1 MGALL
6 NPSESLHGRREENTS
21 LFLLSNIKPMENH
34 PFQVRDDEEMEALV
48 ESIRQFG
55 VLNPIIVRIKNGY
68 GAKYE
73 IVSGH
78 RRYEACKRLNKYD
91 IPVIVRD
98 MTDDEAILAMVDSNL
113 QRERILPSERAM
125 AYKMKFDAMKRQG
138 ARNDLTSEQVAP
150 KLSAEIIAE
159 QNNTSKD
166 TVKRYIR
173 LNKLVKPLLD
183 LVDTGRIGL
192 TPAEK
197 LSYLMEEEQLALAEL
212 IQDYGVTPSL
222 SQAVKLKEKST
233 EKKLDADT
241 LFDILTQPKP
251 NQKETLKLDLYKLRE
266 IFPNYLPKDM
276 EKAIYQI
283 LLDWQRREQAK
294 IQNRSGWDRNGR

>member
-1 MGALL
+1 MM
-6 NPSESLHGRREENTS
+6 NPSENLRGRREENTS

-48 ESIRQFG
+48 ENIRQFG

-138 ARNDLTSEQVAP
+138 ARTDLTSVQVAP
-150 KLSAEIIAE
+150 KLSAEVIAE

-192 TPAEK
+192 TSAEK
-197 LSYLMEEEQLALAEL
+197 LSYLTEEEQLSLVDL
-212 IQDYGVTPSL
+212 IEDFEMTPSL
-222 SQAVKLKEKST
+222 SQATQMKEKSSNQ
-233 EKKLDADT
+233 KLDADT
-241 LFDILTQPKP
+241 MYEIMDQQKP

-283 LLDWQRREQAK
+283 LTEWQRREQAK
-294 IQNRSGWDRNGR
+294 TQNHSSWNRDGR

>member
-1 MGALL
+1 MM
-6 NPSESLHGRREENTS
+6 NPSENLRGRREENTS
-21 LFLLSNIKPMENH
+21 LFLLSNIIPMENH

-55 VLNPIIVRIKNGY
+55 VLNPIIVRIKQGY
-68 GAKYE
+68 REKYE

-125 AYKMKFDAMKRQG
+125 AYKMKFDALKRQG
-138 ARNDLTSEQVAP
+138 ERTDLTSEQVAP
-150 KLSAEIIAE
+150 KLSAEVIAE

-173 LNKLVKPLLD
+173 LNQLVKPLLD
-183 LVDTGRIGL
+183 LVDEEKIGL
-192 TPAEK
+192 TTAER
-197 LSYLMEEEQLALAEL
+197 LSYLTEDEQLSLSEL
-212 IQDYGVTPSL
+212 IQDYEMKPTL
-222 SQAVKLKEKST
+222 SQAKQMKEKSSKQ
-233 EKKLDADT
+233 ELDADT
-241 LFDILTQPKP
+241 MFEIMDQPKP
-251 NQKETLKLDLYKLRE
+251 NQKETLKLDLYKLRD
-266 IFPNYLPKDM
+266 IFPNHSPKDM

-283 LLDWQRREQAK
+283 LSEWQDRDRNKA
-294 IQNRSGWDRNGR
+294 QNRSAWDRDGR

>member
-1 MGALL
+1 MI
-6 NPSESLHGRREENTS
+6 NPSENLRGRREENTS

-55 VLNPIIVRIKNGY
+55 VLNPIIVRIKQGY
-68 GAKYE
+68 REKYE

-138 ARNDLTSEQVAP
+138 ARTDLTSEQVAP

-197 LSYLMEEEQLALAEL
+197 LSYLTEDEQMSSVDLMKDLE
-212 IQDYGVTPSL
+212 ITPSL
-222 SQAVKLKEKST
+222 SQATKMKEKSA
-233 EKKLDADT
+233 KQKLDADT
-241 LFDILTQPKP
+241 MFEIMENPKP

-294 IQNRSGWDRNGR
+294 AQNRSTWDRDGR

>member
-1 MGALL
+1 MM
-6 NPSESLHGRREENTS
+6 NPSENLHGRREENTS

-55 VLNPIIVRIKNGY
+55 VLNPIIVRIKQGY
-68 GAKYE
+68 REKYE

-91 IPVIVRD
+91 ILVIVRD

-125 AYKMKFDAMKRQG
+125 AYKMKFDALKRQG
-138 ARNDLTSEQVAP
+138 ARTDLTSEQVAP
-150 KLSAEIIAE
+150 KLSAEVIAE

-173 LNKLVKPLLD
+173 LNQLVKPLLS
-183 LVDTGRIGL
+183 LVDEEKIGL
-192 TPAEK
+192 TTAER
-197 LSYLMEEEQLALAEL
+197 LSYLTEEEQLSLSEL
-212 IQDYGVTPSL
+212 IQDYEMKPTL
-222 SQAVKLKEKST
+222 SQAKQMKEKSSKQ
-233 EKKLDADT
+233 ELDADAM
-241 LFDILTQPKP
+241 FEIMDQPKP
-251 NQKETLKLDLYKLRE
+251 NQKETLKLDLHKLRE

-283 LLDWQRREQAK
+283 LGEWQKRESIRTQSRTTWEREA
-294 IQNRSGWDRNGR
+294 R

>member
-1 MGALL
+1 MM
-6 NPSESLHGRREENTS
+6 NPSENLHGRREENTS

-68 GAKYE
+68 GSKYE

-138 ARNDLTSEQVAP
+138 ARTDLTSAQVAP
-150 KLSAEIIAE
+150 KLSAEVIAE

-173 LNKLVKPLLD
+173 LNQLVKPLLD
-183 LVDTGRIGL
+183 LVDEEKIGL
-192 TPAEK
+192 TTAER
-197 LSYLMEEEQLALAEL
+197 LSYLTEEEQLSLSEL
-212 IQDYGVTPSL
+212 IQDYEMKPTL
-222 SQAVKLKEKST
+222 SQAKQMKEKSA
-233 EKKLDADT
+233 KQALDADT
-241 LFDILTQPKP
+241 MFEIMDQPKP
-251 NQKETLKLDLYKLRE
+251 NQKETLKLDLYKLRD
-266 IFPNYLPKDM
+266 IFPNHSPKDM

-283 LLDWQRREQAK
+283 LGEWQKRESIRTQS
-294 IQNRSGWDRNGR
+294 RTTWERDER

>member
-1 MGALL
+1 MM
-6 NPSESLHGRREENTS
+6 NPSENLHGRREENTS

-48 ESIRQFG
+48 ESVRQFG

-138 ARNDLTSEQVAP
+138 ARNDLTSEQVAS

-173 LNKLVKPLLD
+173 LNKLVKPLFD

-197 LSYLMEEEQLALAEL
+197 LSYLTEEEQMSLVDLMKDLE
-212 IQDYGVTPSL
+212 ITPSL
-222 SQAVKLKEKST
+222 SQATKMKEKSA
-233 EKKLDADT
+233 KQKLDADT
-241 LFDILTQPKP
+241 MFEIMESPKP

-294 IQNRSGWDRNGR
+294 TRNLNGWDRDGR

>member
-1 MGALL
+1 MM
-6 NPSESLHGRREENTS
+6 NPSENLRGRREENTS
-21 LFLLSNIKPMENH
+21 LFLLSNIIPMENH

-55 VLNPIIVRIKNGY
+55 VLNPIIVRIKQGY
-68 GAKYE
+68 REKYE

-125 AYKMKFDAMKRQG
+125 AYKMKFDALKRQG
-138 ARNDLTSEQVAP
+138 ERTDLTSEQVAP
-150 KLSAEIIAE
+150 KLSAEVIAE

-173 LNKLVKPLLD
+173 LNQLVKPLLD
-183 LVDTGRIGL
+183 LVDEEKIGL
-192 TPAEK
+192 TTAER
-197 LSYLMEEEQLALAEL
+197 LSYLTEDEQLSLSEL
-212 IQDYGVTPSL
+212 IQDYEMKPTL
-222 SQAVKLKEKST
+222 SQAKQMKEKSSKQ
-233 EKKLDADT
+233 ELDADT
-241 LFDILTQPKP
+241 MFEIMDQPKP
-251 NQKETLKLDLYKLRE
+251 NQKETLKLDLYKLRD
-266 IFPNYLPKDM
+266 IFPNHSPKDM

-283 LLDWQRREQAK
+283 LGEWQKRESIRTQSRTTWEREA
-294 IQNRSGWDRNGR
+294 R

>member
-1 MGALL
+1 MM
-6 NPSESLHGRREENTS
+6 NPSENLHGRREENTS

-55 VLNPIIVRIKNGY
+55 VLNPIIVRIKQGY
-68 GAKYE
+68 REKYE

-138 ARNDLTSEQVAP
+138 ARTDLTSEQVAP
-150 KLSAEIIAE
+150 KLSAEVIAE

-173 LNKLVKPLLD
+173 LNQLVKPLLS
-183 LVDTGRIGL
+183 LVDEEKIGL
-192 TPAEK
+192 TTAER
-197 LSYLMEEEQLALAEL
+197 LSYLTEEEQLSLSEL
-212 IQDYGVTPSL
+212 IQDYEMKPTL
-222 SQAVKLKEKST
+222 SQAKQMKEKSSKQ
-233 EKKLDADT
+233 ELDADAM
-241 LFDILTQPKP
+241 FEIMDQPKP
-251 NQKETLKLDLYKLRE
+251 NQKETLKLDLHKLRE

-283 LLDWQRREQAK
+283 LGEWQKRESIRTQSRTTWEREA
-294 IQNRSGWDRNGR
+294 R

>member
-1 MGALL
+1 MM
-6 NPSESLHGRREENTS
+6 NPSENLHGRREENTS

-55 VLNPIIVRIKNGY
+55 VLNPIIVRIKQGY
-68 GAKYE
+68 REKYE

-125 AYKMKFDAMKRQG
+125 AYKMKFDALKRQG
-138 ARNDLTSEQVAP
+138 ARTDLTSEQIAP
-150 KLSAEIIAE
+150 KLSAEVIAE

-173 LNKLVKPLLD
+173 LNQLVKPLLS
-183 LVDTGRIGL
+183 LVDEEKIGL
-192 TPAEK
+192 TTAER
-197 LSYLMEEEQLALAEL
+197 LSYLTEEEQLSLSEL
-212 IQDYGVTPSL
+212 IQDYEMKPTL
-222 SQAVKLKEKST
+222 SQAKQMKEKSSKQ
-233 EKKLDADT
+233 ELDADAM
-241 LFDILTQPKP
+241 FEIMDQPKP
-251 NQKETLKLDLYKLRE
+251 NQKETLKLDLYKLRD
-266 IFPNYLPKDM
+266 IFPNYSPKDM

-283 LLDWQRREQAK
+283 LSEWQERDRNKTQS
-294 IQNRSGWDRNGR
+294 RSTWDRDGR

>member
-1 MGALL
+1 MM
-6 NPSESLHGRREENTS
+6 NPSENLRGRREENTS

-55 VLNPIIVRIKNGY
+55 VLNPIIVRIKQGY
-68 GAKYE
+68 REKYE

-138 ARNDLTSEQVAP
+138 ARTDLTSEQVAP
-150 KLSAEIIAE
+150 KLSAEVIAE

-173 LNKLVKPLLD
+173 LNQLVKPLLS
-183 LVDTGRIGL
+183 LVDEEKIGL
-192 TPAEK
+192 TTAER
-197 LSYLMEEEQLALAEL
+197 LSYLTEEEQLSLSEL
-212 IQDYGVTPSL
+212 IQDYEMKPTL
-222 SQAVKLKEKST
+222 SQAKQMKEKSSKQ
-233 EKKLDADT
+233 ELDADAM
-241 LFDILTQPKP
+241 FEIMDQPKP
-251 NQKETLKLDLYKLRE
+251 NQKETLKLDLYKLRD
-266 IFPNYLPKDM
+266 IFQNYSPKDM

-283 LLDWQRREQAK
+283 LGEWQKRESIRTQS
-294 IQNRSGWDRNGR
+294 RSTWERDER